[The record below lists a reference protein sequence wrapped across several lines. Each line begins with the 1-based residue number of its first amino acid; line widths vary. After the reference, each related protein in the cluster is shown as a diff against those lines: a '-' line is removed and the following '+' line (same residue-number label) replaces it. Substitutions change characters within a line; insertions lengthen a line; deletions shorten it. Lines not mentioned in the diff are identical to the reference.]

1 MPNRRSSAL
10 SSTHQPSNSAV
21 KKTLLSL
28 AFLPLAAGSA
38 FGAAGTFDE
47 LMWVTTSPTFSYGT
61 STFYEIDS
69 DNTNLFGAA
78 EFHGANLGTFTV
90 GDTLFATA
98 QQKSF
103 KNNGT
108 DVTSHTL
115 FWSVSGTGGSGSGNL
130 NLGFQADLGGGDQRW
145 GADNTGSLTGNML
158 AGLGAGSYTLS
169 VWSRITTNS
178 VDAPAQIF
186 NNRGGSNFNATFTVI
201 PEPSVALLGGLGLLG
216 LLRRRR

>member
-1 MPNRRSSAL
+1 
-10 SSTHQPSNSAV
+10 V

-28 AFLPLAAGSA
+28 AFLSMSA
-38 FGAAGTFDE
+38 SSSFGAAGTFDE
-47 LMWVTTSPTFSYGT
+47 LMWVTTTTPFAYGT

-69 DNTNLFGAA
+69 DNSNLFGAS

-90 GDTLFATA
+90 GDSLFATA

-115 FWSVSGTGGSGSGNL
+115 FWAVSGTGGSGSGSL

-145 GADNTGSLTGNML
+145 GADNTGALTSNML
-158 AGLGAGSYTLS
+158 AGLANGSYTLS
-169 VWSRITTNS
+169 VWTRITTNGTN
-178 VDAPAQIF
+178 APTEIF
-186 NNRGGSNFNATFTVI
+186 NNRGGSNFNATFTVV
-201 PEPSVALLGGLGLLG
+201 PEPSIALLGGLGVLG